1 MNIKKIFAVL
11 ILFILLAT
19 SFARADSYTNS
30 IASHIITQKIQNN
43 DINYSAV
50 GNAEFKRTIHQLNL
64 GLLTIL
70 FNNKS
75 KLLDGVSTQM
85 RSKVDRSYKCSLQG
99 DYRNKHCS

>member
-50 GNAEFKRTIHQLNL
+50 GNAEFKRKIHQLNL

-75 KLLDGVSTQM
+75 KLLDGISTQM
-85 RSKVDRSYKCSLQG
+85 RSKVDQSYKCSLQG
-99 DYRNKHCS
+99 DYRNKYCS